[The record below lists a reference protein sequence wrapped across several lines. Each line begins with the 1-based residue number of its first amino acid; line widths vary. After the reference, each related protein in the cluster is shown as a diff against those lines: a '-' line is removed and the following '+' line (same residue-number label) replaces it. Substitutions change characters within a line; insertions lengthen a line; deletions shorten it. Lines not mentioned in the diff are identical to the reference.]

1 MDNVQPSTPAA
12 PTSAR
17 RSRLAVLLTI
27 NGVLACAVVAGLLAT
42 RASAQPG
49 GVGNRPHGN
58 YLMVSGRATG
68 VSGNLVYVV
77 DTVNRELITLRY
89 QRAGGRLETIA
100 YRNLTSDSAEGAA
113 GR

>member
-1 MDNVQPSTPAA
+1 MDTTQPSQPGS
-12 PTSAR
+12 PAR
-17 RSRLAVLLTI
+17 RSRLGVLLAI
-27 NGVLACAVVAGLLAT
+27 NALLACAAGAGLWASY
-42 RASAQPG
+42 ASAQSG
-49 GVGNRPHGN
+49 GGFANRPHGN
-58 YLMVSGRATG
+58 YLMVSGRTTG

-100 YRNLTSDSAEGAA
+100 YRNLTADSAEGAG